1 MRAWD
6 GNKAIFIKEEKVLD
20 EIEEVFAAMKLEPEM
35 LAEVISYI
43 KMSSEAE
50 QDFHK
55 RKIAELHSEHTKI
68 MTRMDKLTD
77 LFLDGDIAKETHE
90 DKRAQLIANR
100 EKITLEIESYSKAD
114 DNFSKA
120 MISLVELASRALH
133 TFKGSTTEDKRKLI
147 NLVFANLKLTG
158 QKLDFALRPPFDV
171 FVKSL
176 KTREWWAV
184 EDSNFRP
191 LRCQRNAL
199 TN

>member
-68 MTRMDKLTD
+68 MTRMLPGTEFNSVNKLSN
-77 LFLDGDIAKETHE
+77 
-90 DKRAQLIANR
+90 KRIMIANLPSVNYSP
-100 EKITLEIESYSKAD
+100 KIYTDA
-114 DNFSKA
+114 
-120 MISLVELASRALH
+120 
-133 TFKGSTTEDKRKLI
+133 
-147 NLVFANLKLTG
+147 
-158 QKLDFALRPPFDV
+158 
-171 FVKSL
+171 
-176 KTREWWAV
+176 
-184 EDSNFRP
+184 
-191 LRCQRNAL
+191 
-199 TN
+199 